1 VLKGRSSNSEAMKE
15 INEFLLIK
23 HLNMTPVSIKRLPY
37 EDKIKYTIIINE
49 MMATSPQLLGLGAQG

>member
-1 VLKGRSSNSEAMKE
+1 VLKGRSSNPEAMKE